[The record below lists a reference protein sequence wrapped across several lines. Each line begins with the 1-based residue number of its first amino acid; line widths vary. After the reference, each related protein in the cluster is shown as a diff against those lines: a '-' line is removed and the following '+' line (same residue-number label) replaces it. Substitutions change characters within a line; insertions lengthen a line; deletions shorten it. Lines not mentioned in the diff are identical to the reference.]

1 MEFGRLHY
9 RQLELEKVQAL
20 KRVAGDYNK
29 TFYLSLDAKTEI
41 QWWIDNID
49 SQIRHIEHGK
59 ITFVLTTNASNQ
71 GWGAVFD
78 ALPSEGAQQCTGG
91 RWTLEEKLEH
101 INVLQLKVG
110 FLGLQSFCSNLSNA
124 YIKMYLDIRHL
135 LYRIFEP
142 PGQHA
147 PSVMR

>member
-1 MEFGRLHY
+1 M
-9 RQLELEKVQAL
+9 
-20 KRVAGDYNK
+20 
-29 TFYLSLDAKTEI
+29 
-41 QWWIDNID
+41 
-49 SQIRHIEHGK
+49 
-59 ITFVLTTNASNQ
+59 
-71 GWGAVFD
+71 FD

-101 INVLQLKVG
+101 INGLQLKAG

-124 YIKMYLDIRHL
+124 HIKIYLDIIHL

-147 PSVMR
+147 PSVLR